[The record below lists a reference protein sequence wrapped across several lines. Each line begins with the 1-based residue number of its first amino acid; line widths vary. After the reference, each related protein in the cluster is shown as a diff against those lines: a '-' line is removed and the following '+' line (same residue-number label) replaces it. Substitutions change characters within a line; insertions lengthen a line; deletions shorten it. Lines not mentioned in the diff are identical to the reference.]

1 MTTMDTTAADES
13 MLTHSGTRTVGR
25 PEIEDFLIAE
35 AALLDE
41 WKLASWLELFVP
53 GASMQV
59 PTTDQWELGPDA
71 AGYFVSDDWD
81 LIRARVKRLQSRK
94 AHAENPHSRTV
105 RLVGNVR
112 ILDQDGVV
120 VKVAANFVIHRFRDG
135 HAFQYAGRYEHTLRV
150 EPNGIRFVLRRA
162 ILTNEAMAP
171 GARLSFIV

>member
-1 MTTMDTTAADES
+1 MTTVAQAVAGEQTPGSNRVVA
-13 MLTHSGTRTVGR
+13 R
-25 PEIEDFLIAE
+25 PEIEEFLIAE

-41 WKLASWLELFVP
+41 WKLRQWLELFVP

-71 AGYFVSDDWD
+71 AGYFVADDWD
-81 LIRARVKRLQSRK
+81 LIRARVKRLESRK

-112 ILDQDGVV
+112 IRESNDDT

-135 HAFQYAGRYEHTLRV
+135 HSFQYAGRYEHTLRV
-150 EPNGIRFVLRRA
+150 EETGLRFLLRRA